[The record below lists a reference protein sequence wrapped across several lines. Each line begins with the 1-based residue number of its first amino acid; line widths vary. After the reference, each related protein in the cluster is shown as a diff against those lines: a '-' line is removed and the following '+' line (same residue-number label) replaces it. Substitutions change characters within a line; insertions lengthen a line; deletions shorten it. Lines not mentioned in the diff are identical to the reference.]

1 MTDKLYNDNVML
13 KECTAT
19 VLACEEK
26 DGKFLV
32 ELDRT
37 VIFPEGGGQLSDRG
51 KINDVNVLHVGEK
64 EGRIFHE
71 CDQPLEVGAQVTVTL
86 DWAVRLD
93 RMQQHCGEHI
103 LSFVCWK
110 LFDSQNIGFHMNEDF
125 VTVDLDKALTEEE
138 LLQVE
143 QTANAIIWENRPIN
157 VLNLESEEAAKLPM
171 RKFNANLKG
180 ILRIV
185 AVEGADVCTCCGT
198 HPPFTGMVG
207 CMKIIR
213 AERRKQGQR
222 LEILCGSR
230 AMADYAKKNNILH
243 NLATNLSSKVDEVP
257 ERFAKMKE
265 EISNLAEVVK
275 EKTAKLL
282 DIELQETLAGA
293 EVRADGAKLLHLVLD
308 DAKNGKNLMPKLGA
322 LENVVSVVLAVQPE
336 RISYFVA
343 LGKNTAG
350 DCRSYIKLLNDTF
363 GGRGGGKPDGAQGG
377 ADFCPNWQEK
387 LDEVLAQLKEL

>member
-51 KINDVNVLHVGEK
+51 KINDVNVLHAGEK

-71 CDQPLEVGAQVTVTL
+71 CDQPLEVGAQVTVSL

-143 QTANAIIWENRPIN
+143 QATNAIIWENRPIN

-222 LEILCGSR
+222 LEILCGAR

-282 DIELQETLAGA
+282 DIELQETLAGS

-350 DCRSYIKLLNDTF
+350 DCRAYIKLLNDTF

>member
-26 DGKFLV
+26 DDKFLV

-51 KINDVNVLHVGEK
+51 KINDVNVLHAIEK

-71 CDQPLEVGAQVTVTL
+71 CDQPLEVGAQVAVTL

-143 QTANAIIWENRPIN
+143 QATNAIIWENRPIN

-222 LEILCGSR
+222 LEILCGAR

-265 EISNLAEVVK
+265 EISNLVEVVK

-282 DIELQETLAGA
+282 DIELQETLAEA